1 MSRLAPLSEEPV
13 NEEEYNKKMMKQRKM
28 SMVLRRSQ
36 QKWKNWVKTHFS
48 VFSVFLNKRPD
59 LKILLSVLACPLFP
73 ISVPST
79 SNNSKNN
86 PSNNLSSSALLQETV
101 STSAQYIIHHYK
113 AATGIKSLPKTPI
126 TSLFATGSVTMTMM
140 DDPSSSATAAGSAEK
155 GCFVMWEMVPDMWLI
170 EIVVSG
176 NKVLAGSD
184 GSVAWRYT
192 PWLGSHAAKGGVR
205 PLRRALQ
212 GLDPMAI
219 AEVFS
224 QAQYVGEKEIMGTD
238 CFVLKLSA
246 DQPDLAD
253 RSDSTAEMI
262 KHITFGYFSQ
272 KNGLLVYLEDSYL
285 TRIQYPGSYPLY
297 WETTMGSK
305 IKDYRMV
312 EGMMIAHSGQTSV
325 VITRFGDNM
334 KTGPTILRME
344 ETWLIDDIAF
354 NVPGLSMD
362 SFIPPRELQKS
373 VLDDGDNHQ
382 YSPTDQLDH

>member
-13 NEEEYNKKMMKQRKM
+13 NEEENNKKMMKQRKM

-36 QKWKNWVKTHFS
+36 QKWKNWVKTHLS

-73 ISVPST
+73 ISVPSN
-79 SNNSKNN
+79 SNNN

-113 AATGIKSLPKTPI
+113 AATGIKPLFAKTPI

-140 DDPSSSATAAGSAEK
+140 DDPSSSTAAASAEK

-212 GLDPMAI
+212 VLYPI
-219 AEVFS
+219 FLFS
-224 QAQYVGEKEIMGTD
+224 FR
-238 CFVLKLSA
+238 C
-246 DQPDLAD
+246 
-253 RSDSTAEMI
+253 
-262 KHITFGYFSQ
+262 
-272 KNGLLVYLEDSYL
+272 
-285 TRIQYPGSYPLY
+285 
-297 WETTMGSK
+297 
-305 IKDYRMV
+305 
-312 EGMMIAHSGQTSV
+312 
-325 VITRFGDNM
+325 
-334 KTGPTILRME
+334 
-344 ETWLIDDIAF
+344 
-354 NVPGLSMD
+354 
-362 SFIPPRELQKS
+362 
-373 VLDDGDNHQ
+373 
-382 YSPTDQLDH
+382 